1 LAIRI
6 VRLKK
11 IPSEPGTISAK
22 SEYIYPMHL
31 RKRVTEKQS
40 ANRDTTKNVQQQT
53 AQTDKKRFGQRT
65 LRRNNEYKKN
75 VQLPES
81 P

>member
-1 LAIRI
+1 MDRPDS
-6 VRLKK
+6 KF
-11 IPSEPGTISAK
+11 PGERKTISAK
-22 SEYIYPMHL
+22 
-31 RKRVTEKQS
+31 RKRVYQTQRSQADGTGAIAESRDNQKGR
-40 ANRDTTKNVQQQT
+40 ARDTQI
-53 AQTDKKRFGQRT
+53 DKKRFGQRT

>member
-1 LAIRI
+1 M
-6 VRLKK
+6 VLK
-11 IPSEPGTISAK
+11 ILGE
-22 SEYIYPMHL
+22 
-31 RKRVTEKQS
+31 EKAPQE
-40 ANRDTTKNVQQQT
+40 N
-53 AQTDKKRFGQRT
+53 AQKYKKRFGQRT

>member
-1 LAIRI
+1 MRI
-6 VRLKK
+6 VPLKK
-11 IPSEPGTISAK
+11 IPGEPGTISAK
-22 SEYIYPMHL
+22 PEYVYQTQL
-31 RKRVTEKQS
+31 RKRVIEKQS
-40 ANRDTTKNVQQQT
+40 ANRDMTKSVQQWT
-53 AQTDKKRFGQRT
+53 AQTNKKRFGQRT